1 MNANAKT
8 AFGIGALVALAAAA
22 SAGVFVWSGS
32 QAATWFVIVGIPL
45 ITVAGIALYVRGVI
59 ARSGTSEQQFV
70 RTRAQSTA
78 EEFQTCIRRINELQ
92 NAYSDWNP
100 AIDARLDS
108 VAGDFR
114 AEGVDFDLE
123 SGAYDLGKGVN
134 NADLPAFE
142 QLSTEVDNLETTVD
156 ASLREF
162 GEEELSRIETTLERL
177 DEATLVQFDRRLQ
190 RPVDDAPIPEFRDAI
205 DSAREDA
212 VETIET
218 AIETVR
224 EMGRGETRPD
234 DSEAVERDLESAS
247 EAVDRYEFE
256 SAADSILAAQDRLRD
271 EFAGSFEMER
281 DAVLALTAAVTEAD
295 VAEHVDADY
304 LDDVSRIESTVD
316 GMDSALDLTE
326 LSRPRSELRRTCVDM
341 IATMERE
348 LAADVRTL
356 RNADLPSGYYT
367 EPAVVDEQFV
377 DEINEIDDFGEFT
390 ERWATIA
397 AELRD
402 ALDTASTKA
411 AVIDAYDDVAETI
424 ETELEQHGEVTGD
437 ALPVRHA
444 DQFLGLY
451 FRRNDS
457 VEFDPDTPLLRR
469 GTVETHELTIDITY
483 DRGGET
489 RTATIELT
497 DSGYTETVTIETRI
511 AGTATIT
518 DVPAGT
524 YTLSADPGDEMFGRV
539 EREIR
544 LEEETTTSIEFTE
557 QSLREQVCAD
567 VETDIEAILPEVR
580 PRLETLFED
589 EGYVSTATDL
599 PVRSSYAPCVLAVW
613 ADQTSYDVCR
623 DGEAVVVYDRDQ
635 LERELT
641 NVLRYNV
648 ESGDRLAFDEL
659 EQNFLSAPVPGP
671 VIRDVIEGID
681 SEHRVTATETAIE
694 VH

>member
-8 AFGIGALVALAAAA
+8 AFGIGALVVLAAAA

-78 EEFQTCIRRINELQ
+78 EEFQTCVRRVNELQ
-92 NAYSDWNP
+92 NAYPDWNP

-114 AEGVDFDLE
+114 TEGVAFDLE

-142 QLSTEVDNLETTVD
+142 QLSTEVDDLETTVD

-162 GEEELSRIETTLERL
+162 GEEEVSRIETTLERL
-177 DEATLVQFDRRLQ
+177 DEADLVEFDRRLQ
-190 RPVDDAPIPEFRDAI
+190 RPVDDASIPEYRDAI
-205 DSAREDA
+205 DSAQEDA

-224 EMGRGETRPD
+224 EMGRGETQPD
-234 DSEAVERDLESAS
+234 DGEAIERDLESAGD
-247 EAVDRYEFE
+247 AVDRYEFE
-256 SAADSILAAQDRLRD
+256 SAVDSILAAQDRLRD
-271 EFAGSFEMER
+271 EFAGSFEVER

-295 VAEHVDADY
+295 VAEHVDAEY

-341 IATMERE
+341 IATMELE

-377 DEINEIDDFGEFT
+377 DEINDIDDFGVFT

-424 ETELEQHGEVTGD
+424 EAELEQHGEVTGD

-457 VEFDPDTPLLRR
+457 VEFDPDIPLLRR

-497 DSGYTETVTIETRI
+497 GSGYTETVTIETRI

-518 DVPAGT
+518 GVPAGT
-524 YTLSADPGDEMFGRV
+524 YTLSADPGDETFGHV

-544 LEEETTTSIEFTE
+544 LEEETTTSVEFTE

-567 VETDIEAILPEVR
+567 IDTDIEAILPEVR

-613 ADQTSYDVCR
+613 AEQTSYDVCR

-648 ESGDRLAFDEL
+648 ESGDRLTFDEL